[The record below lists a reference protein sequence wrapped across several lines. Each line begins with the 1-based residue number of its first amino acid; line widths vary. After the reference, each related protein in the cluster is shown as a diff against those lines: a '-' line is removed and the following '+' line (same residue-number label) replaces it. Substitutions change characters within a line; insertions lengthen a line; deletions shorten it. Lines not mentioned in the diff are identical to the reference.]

1 MTPEMI
7 IVHFPFLPKTC
18 LDTPPS
24 LWDMARDMSLSDKC
38 HFRARALRISMQ
50 FAASPFS
57 ALLVVEVSVETEV
70 SSAGSLSACD
80 KHSLPDDPFWICG
93 LVRNKSC

>member
-1 MTPEMI
+1 
-7 IVHFPFLPKTC
+7 
-18 LDTPPS
+18 
-24 LWDMARDMSLSDKC
+24 
-38 HFRARALRISMQ
+38 MQ

-57 ALLVVEVSVETEV
+57 ALLVVEASVETEV